1 MLLNLF
7 ARYGFYVKLRAMFAA
22 FGLIHAIYLALF
34 IHIDQLL
41 LACLNVISVALYA
54 ACVYMAKD
62 LKTAAIAVAAV
73 RIEIFAHAFICTLVL
88 GWDYGFQNIIL
99 ALMSMVF
106 FSSLATKGV
115 NNFFAY
121 AKGAA
126 YLFLYFY
133 AKTPPQL
140 AGTQAEFFYVLNF
153 IIIATIVIVLVI
165 DFSRTFSAK
174 LRQDMLERQERLSE
188 LANKDPLTGLLNRN
202 AFYDFAVPRMQ
213 FLSGDTSIVLCDID
227 DFKKLNDAHG
237 HAFGD
242 EALKTLAH
250 AIKSSLRECD
260 LVYRWGGEEFLIFL
274 SDINLENSEHIFER
288 IRRKIAETQLEFE
301 GKSAK
306 TSATFGLVNFSV
318 KAVKD
323 VDTVIKQADKLLYE
337 GKNSGKNKVVAR
349 AFYGN
354 NL

>member
-7 ARYGFYVKLRAMFAA
+7 ARYGFYVKLRAMFGVL
-22 FGLIHAIYLALF
+22 GLFHVMYLVLF
-34 IHIDQLL
+34 VCIGQLW
-41 LACLNVISVALYA
+41 LACLNILSVALYA
-54 ACVYMAKD
+54 VCVYAAKD

-99 ALMSMVF
+99 ALMSIVF

-140 AGTQAEFFYVLNF
+140 AGMQAECFYILNF
-153 IIIATIVIVLVI
+153 IVVTAFIIVLVV

-174 LRQDMLERQERLSE
+174 LRQEMLERQERLSE

-202 AFYDFAVPRMQ
+202 AFYEFAVPRMQ
-213 FLSGDTSIVLCDID
+213 FLSGDASIVLCDID

-242 EALKTLAH
+242 EALKIIAH
-250 AIKSSLRECD
+250 AIKSSLREGD

-274 SDINLENSEHIFER
+274 SDINLENSEHTFER
-288 IRRKIAETQLEFE
+288 IRRKIAETELEFE

-306 TSATFGLVNFSV
+306 TSATFGLVNFNV
-318 KAVKD
+318 KTIKD
-323 VDTVIKQADKLLYE
+323 VETVIKQADKLLYE
-337 GKNSGKNKVVAR
+337 GKNSGKNKVVAQ
-349 AFYGN
+349 AFGGDC
-354 NL
+354 L